1 MRSFSDR
8 IEHMARVTVEDC
20 VERVPNRFSL
30 VLFAAHRA
38 RQISGGSA
46 LTLDRDRDKDPVVAL
61 REIAE
66 VTVDTEDLRDGLV
79 ASLRE
84 VRPHAVR
91 EEEENDLLAL
101 EAPVMAT
108 EDDVLRALQQEQE
121 AVREDPY

>member
-1 MRSFSDR
+1 
-8 IEHMARVTVEDC
+8 MARVTVEDC

-30 VLFAAHRA
+30 VLLAAHRA
-38 RQISGGSA
+38 RQISGGGT
-46 LTLDRDRDKDPVVAL
+46 LTLERDRDKDPVVAL

-66 VTVDTEDLRDGLV
+66 VTVDTEDLRDGLI

-91 EEEENDLLAL
+91 EEEESDLLAL

>member
-1 MRSFSDR
+1 
-8 IEHMARVTVEDC
+8 MARVTVEDC

-38 RQISGGSA
+38 RQISGGAA

-91 EEEENDLLAL
+91 EEEEKDRIAL
-101 EAPVMAT
+101 NAPITVT
-108 EDDVLRALQQEQE
+108 EDEVKRALDQELA

>member
-1 MRSFSDR
+1 
-8 IEHMARVTVEDC
+8 MARVTVEDC

-38 RQISGGSA
+38 RQISGGAA

-61 REIAE
+61 REIAD

-91 EEEENDLLAL
+91 EEEEADLLAL
-101 EAPVMAT
+101 EAPVMAS

>member
-1 MRSFSDR
+1 
-8 IEHMARVTVEDC
+8 MARVTVEDC

-30 VLFAAHRA
+30 VLLAAHRA
-38 RQISGGSA
+38 RQISGGAS

-91 EEEENDLLAL
+91 EEEESDLLAL